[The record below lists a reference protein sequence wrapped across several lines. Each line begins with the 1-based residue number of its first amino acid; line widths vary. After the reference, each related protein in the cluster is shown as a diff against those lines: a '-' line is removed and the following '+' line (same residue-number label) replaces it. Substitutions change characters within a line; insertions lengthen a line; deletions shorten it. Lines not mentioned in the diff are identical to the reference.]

1 MRYFCVISMTV
12 ACLGIC
18 LFCAEKSAAQ
28 KANKKP
34 PDHFAKNV
42 VPLLNKYCIKCH
54 GGPRPKG
61 ELSLDK
67 FTSELAA
74 LKKPQIWEKVAHNLR
89 SGDMPPEGKPRP
101 TAKEMD
107 IITAWIDQGLAAA
120 DCTKNKDPGRV
131 TIRRLNRVEYKNT
144 IRDLAGIDFR
154 PADDFP
160 TDDVGYGFDNIGDVL
175 TLSPLLLERYLDAA
189 DKIVEQAFKEP
200 KFRQR
205 YLAMPKEKKDQP
217 MKRGAG
223 GSPANTAG
231 GPPAP
236 RMDEI
241 VRGWIESFA
250 RQAYRRPVTAEEATR
265 LQKFV
270 ELAKQNKQTQDK
282 GLQLAFKAVLC
293 SPHFLFRIEVDRA
306 KGIYAVS
313 EYELASRL
321 SYFLWSS
328 MPDQTL
334 FDLAGSG
341 GLRKDLENQT
351 RRMLKDPKARAL
363 TENFAGQWLNLRL
376 LREFNP
382 DPTGF
387 PTFNEKLR
395 DAMQTE
401 TEMFFETVVK
411 EDRSILDFIDADFT
425 FVNDVLAKHYGI
437 PGIKGSQFQRVTLKG
452 EERGGIITQASI
464 LAVTSNPTRTSPVKR
479 GKWILENILGTPP
492 PPPPPDAGELPEDKA
507 ELKGSLR
514 QRMEQHRSK
523 AICASCHQRMDPLGF
538 ALENYNAIG
547 AWRTKDGKFPVDNSG
562 TLPSGQSFKGP
573 KGLRDVLKS
582 KHTDFRKCLSEKML
596 TYALGR
602 GLEYYDRCA
611 VDDICQ
617 TLVRS
622 QDRFSAMI
630 LAIVK
635 SDPFQKRKSK

>member
-1 MRYFCVISMTV
+1 MPFRFGMYGMCVLS
-12 ACLGIC
+12 LGAIA
-18 LFCAEKSAAQ
+18 LSLGKTEAQ
-28 KANKKP
+28 KTGKKP
-34 PDHFAKNV
+34 ADAFARDV
-42 VPLLNKYCIKCH
+42 VPLLSKYCIKCH
-54 GGPRPKG
+54 GGARPKG
-61 ELSLDK
+61 ELGLDK

-89 SGDMPPEGKPRP
+89 SGDMPPEGKPKP
-101 TAKEMD
+101 TAKEME
-107 IITAWIDQGLAAA
+107 IITAWIDKGLAAA

-154 PADDFP
+154 MADDFP
-160 TDDVGYGFDNIGDVL
+160 ADDVGYGFDNIGDVL

-189 DKIVEQAFKEP
+189 DKIVEQAFKDS

-205 YLAMPKEKKDQP
+205 YPAMPNDKKDRP
-217 MKRGAG
+217 K
-223 GSPANTAG
+223 
-231 GPPAP
+231 
-236 RMDEI
+236 DEI
-241 VRGWIESFA
+241 IRGWIEGFA
-250 RQAYRRPVTAEEATR
+250 RRAYRRPVAAEEITR
-265 LQKFV
+265 LTRFV
-270 ELAKQNKQTQDK
+270 ELALKNKQSQDK
-282 GLQLAFKAVLC
+282 GIQLAFKAVLC
-293 SPHFLFRIEVDRA
+293 SPHFLFRVEVDHA
-306 KGIYAVS
+306 KGIYHVN

-328 MPDQTL
+328 MPDEAL

-341 GLRKDLENQT
+341 GLRKDLENQA

-401 TEMFFETVVK
+401 TEMFFETIVK

-425 FVNDVLAKHYGI
+425 FVNDVLGKHYGI
-437 PGIKGSQFQRVTLKG
+437 PGIKGNKFQRVTLKG
-452 EERGGIITQASI
+452 EERGGVITQASI
-464 LAVTSNPTRTSPVKR
+464 LSVTSNPTRTSPVKR

-514 QRMEQHRSK
+514 QRMEMHRSK

-547 AWRTKDGKFPVDNSG
+547 AWRAKDGKFPVDNSG
-562 TLPSGQSFKGP
+562 TLPTGQSFKGP
-573 KGLRDVLKS
+573 KGLRDILKS
-582 KHTDFRKCLSEKML
+582 KQSDFRKCLTEKML

-602 GLEYYDRCA
+602 GLEYYDRC
-611 VDDICQ
+611 VMDDICQ
-617 TLVRS
+617 ALVRN

-630 LAIVK
+630 VAIVK

>member
-1 MRYFCVISMTV
+1 MTFRFGV
-12 ACLGIC
+12 FGMSVLIAAAGALGPG
-18 LFCAEKSAAQ
+18 KSAAQ
-28 KANKKP
+28 KAGNKP
-34 PDHFAKNV
+34 ADVFAREV
-42 VPLLNKYCIKCH
+42 APLLTKYCIKCH

-61 ELSLDK
+61 ELALDK
-67 FTSELAA
+67 FKDELAA

-101 TAKEMD
+101 TTKEMET
-107 IITAWIDQGLAAA
+107 ITAWIDKGLAAA
-120 DCTKNKDPGRV
+120 DCRKNKDPGRV

-144 IRDLAGIDFR
+144 VRDLAGIDFR

-160 TDDVGYGFDNIGDVL
+160 ADDVGYGFDNIGDVL

-189 DKIVEQAFKEP
+189 DKIVEQAFKDA

-205 YLAMPKEKKDQP
+205 YLVMPKDKKDRP
-217 MKRGAG
+217 K
-223 GSPANTAG
+223 
-231 GPPAP
+231 
-236 RMDEI
+236 DEI
-241 VRGWIESFA
+241 VCGWIKGFG
-250 RQAYRRPVTAEEATR
+250 RRAYRRPVTPEETNR
-265 LQKFV
+265 LQKLV
-270 ELAKQNKQTQDK
+270 ELAVQNKQAQDE
-282 GLQLAFKAVLC
+282 GLQLAFKAILC
-293 SPHFLFRIEVDRA
+293 SPHFLFRIEVDHA
-306 KGIYAVS
+306 KGIYPVS
-313 EYELASRL
+313 DYELASRL

-328 MPDQTL
+328 MPDEQL
-334 FDLAGSG
+334 FELAEAKK
-341 GLRKDLENQT
+341 LRAELEPQV
-351 RRMLKDPKARAL
+351 RRMLKDSKARAL

-382 DPTGF
+382 DPIGF

-401 TEMFFETVVK
+401 TEMFFETIVK
-411 EDRSILDFIDADFT
+411 EDRSILDFLDGDFT
-425 FVNDVLAKHYGI
+425 FLNDVLAKHYGI
-437 PGIKGSQFQRVTLKG
+437 AGIKGPKFQRVKLTG
-452 EERGGIITQASI
+452 EERGGVITQASI

-507 ELKGSLR
+507 ELKGTLR
-514 QRMEQHRSK
+514 QRMEMHRSK

-562 TLPSGQSFKGP
+562 TLPTGQSFKGP
-573 KGLRDVLKS
+573 KGLRDILKS
-582 KHTDFRKCLSEKML
+582 KQSDFRKCLSEKML

-602 GLEYYDRCA
+602 GLEYYDRCV

-617 TLVRS
+617 ALARN
-622 QDRFSAMI
+622 QDRFSTMI
-630 LAIVK
+630 VAIVK

>member
-1 MRYFCVISMTV
+1 MSPRFRTFGVGFL
-12 ACLGIC
+12 CLGVFT
-18 LFCAEKSAAQ
+18 LCAGKADAQ
-28 KANKKP
+28 KNGTKP
-34 PDHFAKNV
+34 TDAFAKDV
-42 VPLLNKYCIKCH
+42 VPILTKYCLKCH

-61 ELSLDK
+61 DLGLDK
-67 FTSELAA
+67 FKTELAA
-74 LKKPQIWEKVAHNLR
+74 LKKPKIWEKVAHNLR

-107 IITAWIDQGLAAA
+107 TITAWVAKGLAAA

-160 TDDVGYGFDNIGDVL
+160 ADDVGYGFDNIGDVL

-189 DKIVEQAFKEP
+189 EKITEKAFKDA

-205 YLAMPKEKKDQP
+205 YLAMPKDKKKKP
-217 MKRGAG
+217 MA
-223 GSPANTAG
+223 
-231 GPPAP
+231 
-236 RMDEI
+236 DI
-241 VRGWIESFA
+241 VQGWIENFA
-250 RQAYRRPVTAEEATR
+250 RHTYRRPVTAEELER
-265 LQKFV
+265 LKNFV
-270 ELAKQNKQTQDK
+270 ALAVQNKQTQEK
-282 GLQLAFKAVLC
+282 GVQLAFKAILC
-293 SPHFLFRIEVDRA
+293 SPHFLFRVEVDHA
-306 KGIYAVS
+306 KGVYAVS

-328 MPDQTL
+328 MPDEQL
-334 FDLAGSG
+334 FELAGSG
-341 GLRKDLENQT
+341 KLRKELEPQV
-351 RRMLKDPKARAL
+351 RRMLKDPKSRAL

-382 DPTGF
+382 DPIRF

-411 EDRSILDFIDADFT
+411 EDRSILDFLDGDFT

-437 PGIKGSQFQRVTLKG
+437 SGIKGKSFQRVKLTG

-507 ELKGSLR
+507 ELKGTLR
-514 QRMEQHRSK
+514 QRMEMHRSK
-523 AICASCHQRMDPLGF
+523 AICAYCHQRMDPLGF

-547 AWRTKDGKFPVDNSG
+547 GWRTKDGKFPVDNSG
-562 TLPSGQSFKGP
+562 TLPTGQSFKGP
-573 KGLRDVLKS
+573 KGLREILKS
-582 KHTDFRKCLSEKML
+582 KQADFRKCLAEKML

-602 GLEYYDRCA
+602 GLEYYDRCV

-617 TLVRS
+617 ALVRN
-622 QDRFSAMI
+622 QDRFSTMI
-630 LAIVK
+630 VAIVK